1 MKWNYSFVS
10 GLKQE
15 SSSSE
20 ALNGHVKDE
29 DDPPSPPIRPGMK
42 VHMTPFE
49 LEGLWNLLGK
59 LESLPSH
66 KKCVPAGIHN
76 APALLHDMRVSLRK

>member
-1 MKWNYSFVS
+1 MS

-15 SSSSE
+15 SSCSE
-20 ALNGHVKDE
+20 ALNGHVKEE
-29 DDPPSPPIRPGMK
+29 DDPPSPPVRPGMK

-76 APALLHDMRVSLRK
+76 APALLHDVRVSLRK

>member
-1 MKWNYSFVS
+1 MR
-10 GLKQE
+10 
-15 SSSSE
+15 
-20 ALNGHVKDE
+20 DE
-29 DDPPSPPIRPGMK
+29 DDPPSPPTRPGMK

-59 LESLPSH
+59 LESLPSQ

-76 APALLHDMRVSLRK
+76 APALLHDMRVSLRKCNADQAIDKYTECKVNYL